1 MRRRQTRSMPETD
14 AFTGWKLVMA
24 YLHRAGAKSKVKRGA
39 RVRERREARARI
51 RRGEDD

>member
-1 MRRRQTRSMPETD
+1 MPETD
-14 AFTGWKLVMA
+14 VFTSWRHVLA

-39 RVRERREARARI
+39 RVRKRRDAKVRI